1 MTDQFQK
8 SMDFWEDFIAIIER
22 LDLANRH
29 IPWDD
34 PDIKKH
40 GIIHLVERQ
49 ELEKELTAI
58 RDRYAN
64 TFDDLI
70 AEHDPDTQIHRHI
83 EKPIASFIDNYT
95 AAITLH
101 TKDDKRP
108 RF

>member
-1 MTDQFQK
+1 MTDQFQR
-8 SMDFWEDFIAIIER
+8 SIDFWEDFTALIER

-40 GIIHLVERQ
+40 GIIHLVERR

-70 AEHDPDTQIHRHI
+70 AEHDPDLQKIDRHI
-83 EKPIASFIDNYT
+83 N
-95 AAITLH
+95 AIGELSQEIESYE
-101 TKDDKRP
+101 P
-108 RF
+108 AQSLEN

>member
-8 SMDFWEDFIAIIER
+8 SMDFWEDFTALIER
-22 LDLANRH
+22 MDLANRH

-34 PDIKKH
+34 EDINRN
-40 GIIHLVERQ
+40 GVRHLMERI

-70 AEHDPDTQIHRHI
+70 AEHDPDLQKIDRHI
-83 EKPIASFIDNYT
+83 S
-95 AAITLH
+95 AIGELSWEIESYG
-101 TKDDKRP
+101 
-108 RF
+108 